1 MSEEQYIK
9 DVLVQI
15 QAIDPEAF
23 DRFASEHSLC
33 FQKGNGNWLFPMM
46 FDYYVNKNKNKE
58 IITLLKQLGVFLHHQ
73 CQKKDL
79 YEITL

>member
-33 FQKGNGNWLFPMM
+33 FQKGNGKGSIRNLFQSPFFIGALI
-46 FDYYVNKNKNKE
+46 FD
-58 IITLLKQLGVFLHHQ
+58 
-73 CQKKDL
+73 
-79 YEITL
+79 